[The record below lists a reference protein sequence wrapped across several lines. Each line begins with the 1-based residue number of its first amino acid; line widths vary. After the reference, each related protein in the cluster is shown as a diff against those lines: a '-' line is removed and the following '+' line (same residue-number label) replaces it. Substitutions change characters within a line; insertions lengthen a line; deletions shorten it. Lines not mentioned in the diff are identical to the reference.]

1 MISTEMHVRLR
12 MVDPDRYRSAMLAD
26 DTEREKLLV
35 IYAFHSELAKI
46 PELVSETMI
55 GDIRYQWWR
64 DVIEE
69 IYSGGKVRAHE
80 VSTPL
85 MTVLREN
92 DVPRFWV
99 DRLIDGR
106 ARDLDPT
113 PFANMAAAQEYAQN
127 TSGVLTQICAA
138 IIDPDFDSGAA
149 ALAGQAWGLTGLA
162 RSYRWYHA
170 GMLSQLDFTEL
181 LGATRTQYSAAKRAV
196 KSSPQSARS
205 AVMPAMAYVATVP
218 KFLKRLSKAG
228 FDPKTQEI
236 SYAPP
241 LKQIRMTMA
250 ALKGSI

>member
-1 MISTEMHVRLR
+1 MISTEMHARLR

-26 DTEREKLLV
+26 ADMRERLFV
-35 IYAFHSELAKI
+35 VYAFHSELAKI

-55 GDIRYQWWR
+55 GEIRYQWWR

-69 IYSGGKVRAHE
+69 IYSGADVRSHE
-80 VSTPL
+80 VATPL
-85 MTVLREN
+85 AVLLRETN
-92 DVPRFWV
+92 VPRFWL

-113 PFANMAAAQEYAQN
+113 PFANIAAAQDYAQN

-138 IIDPDFDSGAA
+138 IIDPDFDSDVAG
-149 ALAGQAWGLTGLA
+149 LAGQAWGLTGLA

-170 GMLSQLDFTEL
+170 GMLSQLEFDDL
-181 LGATRTQYSAAKRAV
+181 LGATRAQYNAAKAAS
-196 KSSPQSARS
+196 KSTTSS
-205 AVMPAMAYVATVP
+205 VMPAMAYISTVP
-218 KFLKRLSKAG
+218 KFLKRLSAKD

-241 LKQIRMTMA
+241 LKQMRMTWA
-250 ALKGSI
+250 ALRGRI